1 MYLIC
6 LLVDTPITSIGDGIS
21 RAHGSQ
27 LDISSKKANVWL
39 PLPVVREV
47 LPHLVK
53 ADDKVPVTSVGI
65 LNLVNFVT
73 SSIWVLIQA
82 PSAVA
87 SQSSGIIDLT
97 GDEDIGFT
105 NTECSHI
112 IDLTIDSDESD
123 VE

>member
-6 LLVDTPITSIGDGIS
+6 LLVDTLITSIGDGIS
-21 RAHGSQ
+21 CAHGSQ

-53 ADDKVPVTSVGI
+53 VDDKVPVTSVGI

-82 PSAVA
+82 PSPVA
-87 SQSSGIIDLT
+87 SQSSDVIDLT

-112 IDLTIDSDESD
+112 IDLTMDSDESD

>member
-6 LLVDTPITSIGDGIS
+6 LLVDTLITSIGDGIS
-21 RAHGSQ
+21 RAHGPQ

-53 ADDKVPVTSVGI
+53 VDDKVPVTSVGI

-73 SSIWVLIQA
+73 SLIWVLIQA
-82 PSAVA
+82 PSPVA
-87 SQSSGIIDLT
+87 SQSSDVIDLT

-105 NTECSHI
+105 NTEYSHI
-112 IDLTIDSDESD
+112 IDLTMDSDESD